1 MAYRDNRDTKRSFF
15 PCSSVAFFLL
25 GIVSGVALAQ
35 SQPSNSLPAT
45 VSEALRRAA
54 IPSSAVAVWVQPVG
68 IGASAQAPRLAVNA
82 AQAMNPASTMKL
94 LTSFAALELLGPT
107 YNWKTQVY
115 AEGTLQG
122 DVLQGNLVIKGGG
135 DPKLNMEQLWLM
147 LRAVRARGV
156 REIRGDLL
164 LDRSWLARSESA
176 QHDPAGFD
184 GDAMKPYNV
193 GPDALLLNFKTVRF
207 TFVPEADGRSVRVIS
222 EPPLSQLELR
232 STVRG
237 VDGACGDWLARLR
250 SDFQMPSEDVLRASF
265 SGSYPLRCGERTWN
279 VALLSHPAFVL
290 GTFRALWKELG
301 GSFSGRLRE
310 GNVPG
315 DARLLWTQESPPL
328 AEVVRDINKFSN
340 NVMARQLYLTLGSL
354 PDATAPGNAEDNLAA
369 RSDRAT
375 AVIRNWLAQRRLN
388 IPELVMENGSGLSRI
403 ERISAAKLGEVLNA
417 AFASSVMPEFMS
429 SLPVAALD
437 GTMRR
442 RLRSD
447 ALAGQAHIKTGSLND
462 VRSIAGYVLSA
473 SGQRH
478 AVVCFIQ
485 HANAQAGQAAQ
496 DALLRWVYELPSE
509 PGANPAAAT
518 PPATTT
524 PPARTPARRT
534 ERPHAAPA
542 PHRG

>member
-1 MAYRDNRDTKRSFF
+1 
-15 PCSSVAFFLL
+15 
-25 GIVSGVALAQ
+25 
-35 SQPSNSLPAT
+35 
-45 VSEALRRAA
+45 
-54 IPSSAVAVWVQPVG
+54 
-68 IGASAQAPRLAVNA
+68 
-82 AQAMNPASTMKL
+82 
-94 LTSFAALELLGPT
+94 
-107 YNWKTQVY
+107 
-115 AEGTLQG
+115 
-122 DVLQGNLVIKGGG
+122 
-135 DPKLNMEQLWLM
+135 
-147 LRAVRARGV
+147 
-156 REIRGDLL
+156 
-164 LDRSWLARSESA
+164 
-176 QHDPAGFD
+176 
-184 GDAMKPYNV
+184 
-193 GPDALLLNFKTVRF
+193 
-207 TFVPEADGRSVRVIS
+207 
-222 EPPLSQLELR
+222 
-232 STVRG
+232 
-237 VDGACGDWLARLR
+237 
-250 SDFQMPSEDVLRASF
+250 
-265 SGSYPLRCGERTWN
+265 
-279 VALLSHPAFVL
+279 
-290 GTFRALWKELG
+290 
-301 GSFSGRLRE
+301 
-310 GNVPG
+310 
-315 DARLLWTQESPPL
+315 
-328 AEVVRDINKFSN
+328 VRDINKFSN

-354 PDATAPGNAEDNLAA
+354 PDATTPGNAEDNLAA